1 MIHWHRCR
9 RWWRH
14 GLECPYSSLVE
25 HEDDDEEDGDP
36 DLEKIPVP
44 GKKKVEEDEEVPDDE
59 KIPVP
64 GRRPVAT
71 KPRRPGRDLTD
82 EQLRELGGHAEAV
95 RERNRKIQEEAEK
108 VVDEAPRPIPN
119 TLEPVGNITDF
130 LPPPPPARRA
140 RARARTAAEDARVV
154 SEEDEVKGK
163 SPTLAGALARAPV
176 PKSVGLAAALTMNQL
191 SRLHP
196 TLPPPHR
203 KAQLALDEEVVVQE
217 FVKAPQPS
225 GFGFKA
231 KQIGFIVGGAAAGI
245 GAAFALGRGGGG
257 GGGGSF
263 AFNAAARLR
272 GQLTT
277 GAFP

>member
-1 MIHWHRCR
+1 MAMHWHRCR

-14 GLECPYSSLVE
+14 GLECPFNSLVQHE
-25 HEDDDEEDGDP
+25 EDDDDREDEDP
-36 DLEKIPVP
+36 DLDPVP
-44 GKKKVEEDEEVPDDE
+44 DPVREPRRIPDRERKDEIEKPVGVIPPGRETGGGPRDRSEEVEDA
-59 KIPVP
+59 I
-64 GRRPVAT
+64 A
-71 KPRRPGRDLTD
+71 
-82 EQLRELGGHAEAV
+82 
-95 RERNRKIQEEAEK
+95 EAEK
-108 VVDEAPRPIPN
+108 IIREVPKPIPEV
-119 TLEPVGNITDF
+119 LEPVGDVTDF
-130 LPPPPPARRA
+130 LPPPPGLRRQPAL
-140 RARARTAAEDARVV
+140 ARTAAEDARVK
-154 SEEDEVKGK
+154 SEQDEVKGK
-163 SPTLAGALARAPV
+163 RPMLAGALARAPV

-203 KAQLALDEEVVVQE
+203 KPQLALDEEVIVQE
-217 FVKAPQPS
+217 FMKAPKPS

-245 GAAFALGRGGGG
+245 GAAFALGGRGGG